1 MEDHNLNSEQPDI
14 LEREDRCRKN
24 LKTVSKA
31 IFMRLA
37 VSCLLI
43 FIVVNTAME
52 VWVLG
57 LMGMVL
63 LINLAGVLPLFSE
76 WKRQKAILRD
86 IIAEDET

>member
-1 MEDHNLNSEQPDI
+1 MEDYNLDSEQPDI

>member
-24 LKTVSKA
+24 LKTVSRA